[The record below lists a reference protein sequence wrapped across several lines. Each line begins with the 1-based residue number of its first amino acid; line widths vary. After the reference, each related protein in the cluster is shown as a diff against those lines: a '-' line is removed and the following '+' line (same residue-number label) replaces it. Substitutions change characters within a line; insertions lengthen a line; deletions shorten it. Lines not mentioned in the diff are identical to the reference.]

1 MIGLVAKS
9 GIQLNFWGPS
19 VHKSSGALKTFA
31 FARGCEMSVIA
42 DFKGI
47 IQQVSVNKDLRTVYA
62 IFEGG
67 DGSDEVLTGVI
78 ICGTLNAAFRQRQ
91 HCVQSLKMKNLT

>member
-9 GIQLNFWGPS
+9 GIQLNFWRPS
-19 VHKSSGALKTFA
+19 VHKSSEALKTYA
-31 FARGCEMSVIA
+31 FARGCETSVIA
-42 DFKGI
+42 DFKEI
-47 IQQVSVNKDLRTVYA
+47 IQQLSFNKVLRTVYA
-62 IFEGG
+62 IFGGG

-78 ICGTLNAAFRQRQ
+78 ICGTINAAFRQRE